1 MDQKIKVAFDVN
13 CLSTP
18 RLTGVGNVALN
29 IFKQLKKNDQIDVI
43 PYLKLSRVKK
53 SALVKMHIG
62 VHPKIWYPWFPVFPP
77 KFDIFHGPDF
87 KVPKGHQ
94 FKKLV
99 TVHDIVE
106 FDGDFNSTKFIQQAQ
121 RNFKSMLYDSQPDHI
136 HTVSHFTQDRVCHH
150 FPEFCK
156 KITTIY
162 PGIDHL
168 NHPQDILSKTR
179 QLPEKYF
186 LFVGTLEKR
195 KNLKNILQAFDSFSK
210 TDTQNIALVLVGRF
224 GFGDTEIKNFL
235 INLNN
240 SKIFHFDNV
249 ENFELQ
255 QIYLN
260 SLAFIFPSLYEGF
273 GLPVLEAM
281 SLQVPVITSS
291 EGALNEIS
299 GSAALKIQPNSVS
312 ELIQAMNQIATDSGL
327 RQKLR
332 ELGASQAQKFTWEK
346 TAAELH
352 KLYVKIINS

>member
-13 CLSTP
+13 CLATP

-29 IFKQLKKNDQIDVI
+29 IFKHLQKIDQIEII
-43 PYLKLSRVKK
+43 PYLKLSRFKK
-53 SALVKMHIG
+53 SAHVKMHIG
-62 VHPKIWYPWFPVFPP
+62 VQPKIWYPWFPVFPP
-77 KFDIFHGPDF
+77 NFDIFHGPDF
-87 KVPKGHQ
+87 KIPKGHQ

-106 FDGDFNSTKFIQQAQ
+106 FDGDFNSKEFIQQAQ
-121 RNFKSMLYDSQPDHI
+121 KNFKSMLYDSQPDHI
-136 HTVSHFTQDRVCHH
+136 HTVSNFTQDRVCHH
-150 FPEFCK
+150 FPDFCK

-168 NHPQDILSKTR
+168 NHPPNILSKTR

-195 KNLKNILQAFDSFSK
+195 KNLVNILQAFNSFSQA
-210 TDTQNIALVLVGRF
+210 DTQNIALVLVGRF
-224 GFGDTEIKNFL
+224 GFGDIEIQNKLKNF
-235 INLNN
+235 NN
-240 SKIFHFDNV
+240 PKIFHFDNV
-249 ENFELQ
+249 DNFELQ

-281 SLQVPVITSS
+281 SLRVPVITSS

-299 GSAALKIQPNSVS
+299 GPAALKIQPISVS
-312 ELIQAMNQIATDSGL
+312 ELIQAMNQIATDSVL
-327 RQKLR
+327 QQKLR
-332 ELGASQAQKFTWEK
+332 ELGTIQAEKFTWEK

-352 KLYVKIINS
+352 KLYKKIINS